1 VKNDALIIDDLH
13 HKYDKREYSNW
24 ILNEINLKIE
34 KGELLGLLGPSGC
47 GKTTLL
53 RLIAGF
59 EYPSQGRISLNDKE
73 ISSRKKIL
81 SPEKRNIGM
90 VFQDYALFPHLT
102 VLENVIFG
110 LKNKK
115 DRSRVDYLLNV
126 VGLDSFVG
134 RYPHELSGGQK
145 QRLAIARALAPG
157 TNFILLD
164 EPFCSLDMHVKLKL
178 RSDLPN
184 ILKGCNASGL
194 MVTHDPEEA
203 MSICDKVAVM
213 NDGKIHQIDTPINLL
228 NNPKTIF
235 VSSFILGNNI
245 INLKKNGNSYIS
257 CLGEIN
263 SSEYLKN
270 TIITD
275 HTLIIDEL
283 ETSIKFH
290 NLNFILGFLPKG
302 SYLVG
307 GYIRDIILRRVSEEV
322 DVDIVV
328 PVNAIEIGKKIS
340 ENIES
345 KFIILDKKREV
356 VRIILNHISID
367 IANQNSTTIEGD
379 LASRDFSINSIAFLF
394 DNKCLFDPLNGL
406 KDLENS
412 LLRTH
417 SEKNLLNDP
426 LRILRC
432 FRFVSEL
439 NFKIDLKLVDFIKN
453 NKGKF

>member
-13 HKYDKREYSNW
+13 HKYDKQENSNW

-34 KGELLGLLGPSGC
+34 NGELLGLLGPSGC

-59 EYPSQGRISLNDKE
+59 EYPSKGRISLNDKE
-73 ISSRKKIL
+73 ISSIKRIL

-102 VLENVIFG
+102 VMENVTFG

-115 DRSRVDYLLNV
+115 DRSRVDYLLNI
-126 VGLDSFVG
+126 VGLESFIE

-178 RSDLPN
+178 RSELPN

-213 NDGKIHQIDTPINLL
+213 NEGKIDQIDTPINLL
-228 NNPKTIF
+228 NNPKTTF

-245 INLKKNGNSYIS
+245 LNLKKKGNAYMS
-257 CLGEIN
+257 CLCEIN
-263 SSEYLKN
+263 SSELLNNTDIKN
-270 TIITD
+270 MSISPKFI
-275 HTLIIDEL
+275 
-283 ETSIKFH
+283 SIKRSRSGNAIVLSKEF
-290 NLNFILGFLPKG
+290 LGE
-302 SYLVG
+302 YLIYKVS
-307 GYIRDIILRRVSEEV
+307 INENILRVRT
-322 DVDIVV
+322 
-328 PVNAIEIGKKIS
+328 
-340 ENIES
+340 NI
-345 KFIILDKKREV
+345 
-356 VRIILNHISID
+356 N
-367 IANQNSTTIEGD
+367 
-379 LASRDFSINSIAFLF
+379 
-394 DNKCLFDPLNGL
+394 
-406 KDLENS
+406 
-412 LLRTH
+412 
-417 SEKNLLNDP
+417 NLLNIGDKCS
-426 LRILRC
+426 LS
-432 FRFVSEL
+432 V
-439 NFKIDLKLVDFIKN
+439 NKN
-453 NKGKF
+453 SYYFLYPGAQKVYI

>member
-1 VKNDALIIDDLH
+1 MEWCIKLYKRYFRSIFSANLIYLNKKNLVKNDALIIDDLH

-24 ILNEINLKIE
+24 ILNKINLKIE

-126 VGLDSFVG
+126 VGLESFVG

-145 QRLAIARALAPG
+145 QRLAIVRALAPG

-178 RSDLPN
+178 RSELPN

-213 NDGKIHQIDTPINLL
+213 NEGKIHQIDTPINLL

-263 SSEYLKN
+263 SSGLSNNTHIKKMSISPKFISIKRSESGNANIISKEFLGEYLIYKV
-270 TIITD
+270 
-275 HTLIIDEL
+275 
-283 ETSIKFH
+283 SI
-290 NLNFILGFLPKG
+290 N
-302 SYLVG
+302 
-307 GYIRDIILRRVSEEV
+307 DDILRVRT
-322 DVDIVV
+322 
-328 PVNAIEIGKKIS
+328 
-340 ENIES
+340 NI
-345 KFIILDKKREV
+345 
-356 VRIILNHISID
+356 N
-367 IANQNSTTIEGD
+367 
-379 LASRDFSINSIAFLF
+379 
-394 DNKCLFDPLNGL
+394 
-406 KDLENS
+406 
-412 LLRTH
+412 
-417 SEKNLLNDP
+417 NLLNNGDKCS
-426 LRILRC
+426 LSI
-432 FRFVSEL
+432 
-439 NFKIDLKLVDFIKN
+439 NKN
-453 NKGKF
+453 SYYFLYPGAHKVYL

>member
-1 VKNDALIIDDLH
+1 MKNDALIIDDLH
-13 HKYDKREYSNW
+13 HRYDKKKSSNW

-34 KGELLGLLGPSGC
+34 SGELLGLLGPSGC

-59 EYPSQGRISLNDKE
+59 EYPSKGRISLNNKE
-73 ISSRKKIL
+73 ISSSNRIL

-102 VLENVIFG
+102 VMENVMFG

-115 DRSRVDYLLNV
+115 NISRVDYLLNV

-178 RSDLPN
+178 RSELPN

-213 NDGKIHQIDTPINLL
+213 NEGKIHQIDTPINLL
-228 NNPKTIF
+228 NNPSTVF

-245 INLKKNGNSYIS
+245 LNLQKNGNLYSS
-257 CLGEIN
+257 CLCEIN
-263 SSEYLKN
+263 STGLFNNANIKCMSISPKFISLKRSKSGN
-270 TIITD
+270 AIVISKEFLGEF
-275 HTLIIDEL
+275 LIYKV
-283 ETSIKFH
+283 SI
-290 NLNFILGFLPKG
+290 NG
-302 SYLVG
+302 
-307 GYIRDIILRRVSEEV
+307 DILRVRT
-322 DVDIVV
+322 
-328 PVNAIEIGKKIS
+328 
-340 ENIES
+340 NINNQ
-345 KFIILDKKREV
+345 
-356 VRIILNHISID
+356 LNNGEKCSLSI
-367 IANQNSTTIEGD
+367 
-379 LASRDFSINSIAFLF
+379 
-394 DNKCLFDPLNGL
+394 
-406 KDLENS
+406 
-412 LLRTH
+412 
-417 SEKNLLNDP
+417 
-426 LRILRC
+426 
-432 FRFVSEL
+432 
-439 NFKIDLKLVDFIKN
+439 IKN
-453 NKGKF
+453 SYCFLYPGAQKVNF

>member
-1 VKNDALIIDDLH
+1 MKNDALIIDDLH
-13 HKYDKREYSNW
+13 HKYDKRENSNW

-34 KGELLGLLGPSGC
+34 NGELLGLLGPSGC

-59 EYPSQGRISLNDKE
+59 EYPSKGRISLNDKE

-178 RSDLPN
+178 RSELPN

-213 NDGKIHQIDTPINLL
+213 NEGKIHQIDTPINLL
-228 NNPKTIF
+228 NNPKSSF

-245 INLKKNGNSYIS
+245 IQLKKISNSYFS
-257 CLGEIN
+257 CLGEIK
-263 SSEYLKN
+263 SSHLKDNEIIQNMSISPKFITIKRSETGNAIVISKEFLGEYFIYKV
-270 TIITD
+270 
-275 HTLIIDEL
+275 
-283 ETSIKFH
+283 SI
-290 NLNFILGFLPKG
+290 NDN
-302 SYLVG
+302 
-307 GYIRDIILRRVSEEV
+307 ILRIRTDINNHLNNGDKCFVS
-322 DVDIVV
+322 INNNGYYFLY
-328 PVNAIEIGKKIS
+328 PGGKKVYI
-340 ENIES
+340 
-345 KFIILDKKREV
+345 
-356 VRIILNHISID
+356 
-367 IANQNSTTIEGD
+367 
-379 LASRDFSINSIAFLF
+379 
-394 DNKCLFDPLNGL
+394 
-406 KDLENS
+406 
-412 LLRTH
+412 
-417 SEKNLLNDP
+417 
-426 LRILRC
+426 
-432 FRFVSEL
+432 
-439 NFKIDLKLVDFIKN
+439 
-453 NKGKF
+453 

>member
-1 VKNDALIIDDLH
+1 MSTELEVQSLWHDFKPDKNN
-13 HKYDKREYSNW
+13 NW
-24 ILNEINLKIE
+24 VLKDINFSLRP
-34 KGELLGLLGPSGC
+34 GELVGLLGPSGC

-59 EYPSQGRISLNDKE
+59 EKPKRGLIKKNGQIISDNHYL
-73 ISSRKKIL
+73 L
-81 SPEKRNIGM
+81 SPERRHIGM

-178 RSDLPN
+178 RSELPN

-263 SSEYLKN
+263 CSEYLKN
-270 TIITD
+270 TGIKSMSISPKF
-275 HTLIIDEL
+275 I
-283 ETSIKFH
+283 SIKRSESGDAIVISKEF
-290 NLNFILGFLPKG
+290 LGEFLIYKVSING
-302 SYLVG
+302 N
-307 GYIRDIILRRVSEEV
+307 ILRVRT
-322 DVDIVV
+322 DI
-328 PVNAIEIGKKIS
+328 N
-340 ENIES
+340 
-345 KFIILDKKREV
+345 
-356 VRIILNHISID
+356 
-367 IANQNSTTIEGD
+367 
-379 LASRDFSINSIAFLF
+379 
-394 DNKCLFDPLNGL
+394 
-406 KDLENS
+406 
-412 LLRTH
+412 
-417 SEKNLLNDP
+417 NLLNNGDKCS
-426 LRILRC
+426 LSI
-432 FRFVSEL
+432 
-439 NFKIDLKLVDFIKN
+439 NKN
-453 NKGKF
+453 SYYFLYPGAYKEYI

>member
-1 VKNDALIIDDLH
+1 MNDLIPNCSLKGTVLFDGTNI
-13 HKYDKREYSNW
+13 YDKRVDPVEV
-24 ILNEINLKIE
+24 
-34 KGELLGLLGPSGC
+34 
-47 GKTTLL
+47 
-53 RLIAGF
+53 R
-59 EYPSQGRISLNDKE
+59 R
-73 ISSRKKIL
+73 R
-81 SPEKRNIGM
+81 IGM

-178 RSDLPN
+178 RSELPN

-213 NDGKIHQIDTPINLL
+213 NEGKIHQIDTPINLL

-257 CLGEIN
+257 CLGKIN
-263 SSEYLKN
+263 CSEHLKN
-270 TIITD
+270 TGIKSMSISPKF
-275 HTLIIDEL
+275 I
-283 ETSIKFH
+283 SIKRSESGDAIVISKEF
-290 NLNFILGFLPKG
+290 LGEFLIYKVSING
-302 SYLVG
+302 N
-307 GYIRDIILRRVSEEV
+307 ILRVRT
-322 DVDIVV
+322 DI
-328 PVNAIEIGKKIS
+328 N
-340 ENIES
+340 
-345 KFIILDKKREV
+345 
-356 VRIILNHISID
+356 
-367 IANQNSTTIEGD
+367 
-379 LASRDFSINSIAFLF
+379 
-394 DNKCLFDPLNGL
+394 
-406 KDLENS
+406 
-412 LLRTH
+412 
-417 SEKNLLNDP
+417 NLLNNGDKCS
-426 LRILRC
+426 LT
-432 FRFVSEL
+432 F
-439 NFKIDLKLVDFIKN
+439 NKN
-453 NKGKF
+453 SYYFLYPGAHKVHI

>member
-1 VKNDALIIDDLH
+1 VSTELEIHNLWHEFKSNKNN
-13 HKYDKREYSNW
+13 NW
-24 ILNEINLKIE
+24 VLKDINFSLRP
-34 KGELLGLLGPSGC
+34 GELVGLLGPSGC

-59 EYPSQGRISLNDKE
+59 EKPKRGLIMKNGQIISNNHYL
-73 ISSRKKIL
+73 L
-81 SPEKRNIGM
+81 SPERRKIGM

-102 VLENVIFG
+102 VMENVMFG

-115 DRSRVDYLLNV
+115 NRSRVNYLLNV

-178 RSDLPN
+178 RSELPN

-213 NDGKIHQIDTPINLL
+213 NEGKIHQIDTPINLL
-228 NNPKTIF
+228 NNPKTLF

-263 SSEYLKN
+263 CSEYLKN
-270 TIITD
+270 TGIKSMSISPKF
-275 HTLIIDEL
+275 I
-283 ETSIKFH
+283 SIKRSESGDAIVISKEF
-290 NLNFILGFLPKG
+290 LGEFLIYKV
-302 SYLVG
+302 S
-307 GYIRDIILRRVSEEV
+307 INEDILRVRT
-322 DVDIVV
+322 DI
-328 PVNAIEIGKKIS
+328 N
-340 ENIES
+340 
-345 KFIILDKKREV
+345 
-356 VRIILNHISID
+356 
-367 IANQNSTTIEGD
+367 
-379 LASRDFSINSIAFLF
+379 
-394 DNKCLFDPLNGL
+394 
-406 KDLENS
+406 
-412 LLRTH
+412 
-417 SEKNLLNDP
+417 NLLNNGDKCS
-426 LRILRC
+426 LSI
-432 FRFVSEL
+432 
-439 NFKIDLKLVDFIKN
+439 NKN
-453 NKGKF
+453 SYYFLYPGAHKVYI